1 MRLASDDKPSAR
13 LGNEIRAEWALDWT
27 KLTVN
32 HGAFGATP
40 RRVLAAQV
48 EWRDRMEAQPSQF
61 MRLVLPE
68 ARRHAADVLGQFV
81 GAAGQDIA
89 FVHNATDG
97 CNAVLRSLNLQPG
110 DEILLHSQI
119 YGAVGNAARFAAH
132 RSGAKIVTI
141 NLEFPSEETQS
152 LAERVAAAI
161 RPSTRLVIMDHVTS
175 QSALLLPIE
184 KIAVICRQ
192 ANVPFLIDGA
202 HGPGQ
207 IDVDLAA
214 IGADWY
220 VGNCHKWLAA
230 PKGCGFLWSRPERQA
245 HLHPTTISHGYE
257 AGYLAEFDWVGT
269 QDPSA
274 LLSVPAAIDFHEWLG
289 GASLRE
295 RNRKLAH
302 DAGRLVAEALGTEVG
317 NPDQQVA
324 MSMVRLPLGGEY
336 SKERANA
343 LRLRL
348 LEEFQT
354 DAPLQAHGNGIWLR
368 LSAHAYNTL
377 EDYEALV
384 GLCRHLVKT
393 DQQ

>member
-1 MRLASDDKPSAR
+1 MSAPVKAAPGVM
-13 LGNEIRAEWALDWT
+13 LGNEIRSEWTLDWT

-61 MRLVLPE
+61 MRLILPE
-68 ARRHAADVLGQFV
+68 ARRHAADKLGQFV
-81 GAAGQDIA
+81 GAAGRDIA

-97 CNAVLRSLNLQPG
+97 CNAVLRSLDLQPG
-110 DEILLHSQI
+110 DEILLHSHI
-119 YGAVGNAARFAAH
+119 YGAVGNAARFAAQ
-132 RSGAKIVTI
+132 RSGARIVTI
-141 NLEFPSEETQS
+141 DLAFPTDETES
-152 LAERVAAAI
+152 LVERVAAAI
-161 RPSTRLVIMDHVTS
+161 TPNTRLVIMDHVTS
-175 QSALLLPIE
+175 PSALLLPVE
-184 KIAVICRQ
+184 RIAAVCRQ
-192 ANVPFLIDGA
+192 ANTAFLIDGA

-207 IDVDLAA
+207 IDVDLTA

-230 PKGCGFLWSRPERQA
+230 PKGCGFLWSRSERQA
-245 HLHPTTISHGYE
+245 NLHPTTISHGYE
-257 AGYLAEFDWVGT
+257 AGYLAEFDWTGT

-274 LLSVPAAIDFHEWLG
+274 LLSVPTAIDFHHWLG

-302 DAGRLVAEALGTEVG
+302 DAGTLIAEALGTEVG
-317 NPDQQVA
+317 NRGQRVA

-336 SKERANA
+336 SRERANA

-348 LEEFQT
+348 LTEFQT
-354 DAPLQAHGNGIWLR
+354 DAPLQAHRDGIWLR

-377 EDYEALV
+377 EDYETLA
-384 GLCRHLVKT
+384 GLCRRLVQT